1 MFDGVVGDRVLFETS
16 ESEYPA
22 SQGMPDVPGSVCN
35 LCELRGA
42 ERKKHSRVAKESV
55 IRFRNDYLPY
65 LLSHQWNGDNP
76 VMLYVTTGRESHS
89 CAHFICRFNTEYGVL
104 LIHSVL
110 PSALMGLNKA
120 SAASRYLE
128 TRSRSNKR
136 TRLWLL
142 GGMMNKRDVIGKVC
156 EGFNNTAPSLSPC
169 LC

>member
-1 MFDGVVGDRVLFETS
+1 
-16 ESEYPA
+16 
-22 SQGMPDVPGSVCN
+22 MPDVPGSVCN

-55 IRFRNDYLPY
+55 IRFRNDYL
-65 LLSHQWNGDNP
+65 LSHQWKGDNP
-76 VMLYVTTGRESHS
+76 VMLYVPTGKESHS
-89 CAHFICRFNTEYGVL
+89 CAHFICRINTEYGVL

-110 PSALMGLNKA
+110 PSALTGLNKA

-156 EGFNNTAPSLSPC
+156 EGFNNTAPSLSRC

>member
-1 MFDGVVGDRVLFETS
+1 
-16 ESEYPA
+16 
-22 SQGMPDVPGSVCN
+22 MPDVPGSVCN

-55 IRFRNDYLPY
+55 IRFRNDYL
-65 LLSHQWNGDNP
+65 LSHQWKGDNP

-89 CAHFICRFNTEYGVL
+89 CAHFICRFNTEYGVCT
-104 LIHSVL
+104 SNQ
-110 PSALMGLNKA
+110 SALMGLNKA

-136 TRLWLL
+136 TRLWVL
-142 GGMMNKRDVIGKVC
+142 GGMMNKRDVTGKVC
-156 EGFNNTAPSLSPC
+156 EGFNNTAPSLSRC